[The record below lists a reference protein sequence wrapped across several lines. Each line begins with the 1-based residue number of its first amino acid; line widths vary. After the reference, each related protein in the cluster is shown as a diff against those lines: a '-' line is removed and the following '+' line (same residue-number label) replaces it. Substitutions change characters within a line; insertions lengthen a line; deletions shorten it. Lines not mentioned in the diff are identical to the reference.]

1 MPLPLLF
8 APLVAL
14 TAKTLAA
21 AAAEAAAA
29 TLAGAVTYDL
39 YQEVKKSASSQ
50 DNREQSDERNV

>member
-8 APLVAL
+8 APLAAL

-39 YQEVKKSASSQ
+39 YQEAKKRTSSQ
-50 DNREQSDERNV
+50 NDREQNDELDV

>member
-8 APLVAL
+8 APLAAL

-21 AAAEAAAA
+21 AAAEAVAV

-50 DNREQSDERNV
+50 DAREQNGHDV